1 LGAHYG
7 PGTPEALAFALP
19 HHRSGPSVCI
29 KTGMAK
35 NGPGN
40 RPKGDTKLKAFAACV
55 FAFALLA
62 LALPASPAKSQTGA
76 AAPGASQTPAA
87 PAAAPKA
94 LTPQRQR
101 MKDCGVKWKEEKAN
115 TGAKGRVAYNKF
127 MRGCLKKPAA

>member
-1 LGAHYG
+1 
-7 PGTPEALAFALP
+7 
-19 HHRSGPSVCI
+19 
-29 KTGMAK
+29 M
-35 NGPGN
+35 
-40 RPKGDTKLKAFAACV
+40 LKAFAACV
-55 FAFALLA
+55 FAFTLLA
-62 LALPASPAKSQTGA
+62 LALTASPAKSQTGA
-76 AAPGASQTPAA
+76 AAPGA

>member
-1 LGAHYG
+1 
-7 PGTPEALAFALP
+7 
-19 HHRSGPSVCI
+19 
-29 KTGMAK
+29 M
-35 NGPGN
+35 
-40 RPKGDTKLKAFAACV
+40 LKAFAACV

-62 LALPASPAKSQTGA
+62 LALTASPAKSQTGA

-115 TGAKGRVAYNKF
+115 AGAKGRVAYNKF